1 MICVCLHL
9 VMSNTY
15 CVAFC
20 LVLSVF
26 GMYPVYQMMPVSLYY
41 LFLIASSVYP
51 IGYSQLVTPIV
62 SIIVSIYM
70 PLLITMNGCF
80 SRQSPY
86 VYICNVFDVLNITHP
101 GFPF

>member
-1 MICVCLHL
+1 
-9 VMSNTY
+9 MSNTY

-26 GMYPVYQMMPVSLYY
+26 GMYPVYQMMPVSLDYP
-41 LFLIASSVYP
+41 FLIASSVYP
-51 IGYSQLVTPIV
+51 IVYSQLVTPIV

-86 VYICNVFDVLNITHP
+86 VYICNVFDVLNIAHL